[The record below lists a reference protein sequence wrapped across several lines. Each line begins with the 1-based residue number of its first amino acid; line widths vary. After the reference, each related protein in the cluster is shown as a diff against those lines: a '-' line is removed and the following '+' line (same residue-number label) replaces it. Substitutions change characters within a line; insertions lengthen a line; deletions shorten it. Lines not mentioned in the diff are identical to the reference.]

1 VEISGQNVR
10 SNRGTIFIGNAS
22 AVRETFP
29 ASESLKF
36 TSSRSTIMKDTNAGS
51 NLVFFLLGA
60 AVGAAVALLYAPQ
73 EGEATR
79 RLIGEKAVDAKD
91 KAAELSHSVAD
102 VTREKWEAAAT
113 KGKELLNRGKDATQ
127 EAIDNASASVY
138 TAVESA

>member
-1 VEISGQNVR
+1 
-10 SNRGTIFIGNAS
+10 
-22 AVRETFP
+22 
-29 ASESLKF
+29 
-36 TSSRSTIMKDTNAGS
+36 M
-51 NLVFFLLGA
+51 FFLLGA